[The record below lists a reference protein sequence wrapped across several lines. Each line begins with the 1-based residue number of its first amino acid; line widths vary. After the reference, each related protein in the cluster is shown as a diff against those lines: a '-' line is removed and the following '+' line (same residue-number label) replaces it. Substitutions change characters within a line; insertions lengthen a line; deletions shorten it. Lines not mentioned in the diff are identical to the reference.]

1 MACKRESE
9 KTMAKNGQYF
19 KALFDLTKRAN
30 AITFCG
36 KDSEFNDTE
45 ICLFSEIIKA
55 KHRGERLIS
64 TRLAD
69 LLGVTRS
76 AISQMVNRLEANG
89 MVHRVADDV
98 DRKIAYVEITE
109 EALETYG
116 DDLKICVDF
125 VGRVVDKFGVERFNN
140 MCTAFEEFC
149 KLAEVE
155 QADFVAKRKYTK

>member
-19 KALFDLTKRAN
+19 KALFDLTKRSN

-45 ICLFSEIIKA
+45 IRLFSEIIKA

-76 AISQMVNRLEANG
+76 AISQMVNRLEASG

-98 DRKIAYVEITE
+98 DRKIAYIEMTE
-109 EALETYG
+109 HAEKRYEEVR
-116 DDLKICVDF
+116 KILYAFTGKC
-125 VGRVVDKFGVERFNN
+125 VERFG
-140 MCTAFEEFC
+140 EEKFAQTC
-149 KLAEVE
+149 ALLDEFISIVE
-155 QADFVAKRKYTK
+155 EEKANCNH